1 MLECQHICLSL
12 SIFQIIWSYLKH
24 SINLSSASRSLYW
37 GPYNDQSEK
46 TREQAPVN
54 ASTQISYQPPDACH
68 QVNFIWKILLHR
80 LHINCKIAL
89 CLLQIGFYLP
99 DGQPETHLSIW
110 KNSFKMTLAIFIQTQ
125 QYLPWISKSN
135 KLGLIVKF
143 TPTCKVKPHPK
154 HISCIICLFRL

>member
-68 QVNFIWKILLHR
+68 QVNFIWISTSPTPYKLQ
-80 LHINCKIAL
+80 NCPLAL

-99 DGQPETHLSIW
+99 WSTRDTPVYLKKFFQDDPCYIHP
-110 KNSFKMTLAIFIQTQ
+110 NSAIPSLNLQI
-125 QYLPWISKSN
+125 
-135 KLGLIVKF
+135 
-143 TPTCKVKPHPK
+143 
-154 HISCIICLFRL
+154 